1 MLALRVMV
9 NIDFTECDDMI
20 LRQIALV
27 VMKVKTTKQF
37 PELSRFL
44 SNLDLISFSDI
55 ILVGLLRNTFSIR
68 SRICWNELFI
78 KIEQILLD
86 RGRDPVIML
95 RFL

>member
-1 MLALRVMV
+1 MV
-9 NIDFTECDDMI
+9 NIDFSDCDDMI
-20 LRQIALV
+20 LKQIALV

-37 PELSRFL
+37 SELSKSL
-44 SNLDLISFSDI
+44 SNLNLISFSDI

-86 RGRDPVIML
+86 RGKDPVVLL